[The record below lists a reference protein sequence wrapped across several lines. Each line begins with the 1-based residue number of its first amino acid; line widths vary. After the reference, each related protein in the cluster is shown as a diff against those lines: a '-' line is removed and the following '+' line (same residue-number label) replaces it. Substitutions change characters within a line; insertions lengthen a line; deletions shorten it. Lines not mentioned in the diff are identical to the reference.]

1 MANNIEKQLK
11 EISERL
17 EQGVKEIFTSERYTE
32 YLNTMSKFHNYS
44 FNNTLL
50 ITMQKPEATLVAGYQ
65 AWQKKFNRHVK
76 RGEKGIQIIAPAPI
90 REKQEIEKI
99 DPVTKEPVIGDDG
112 QPETEIVEMVIPRF
126 RVTTV
131 FDVSQTEGEPIAEL
145 KVPELTG
152 SVQFYDTFMQ
162 ALQNISPVPI
172 RMMNVEGDAKGY
184 YHQTEKYIAIKED
197 MSNVQTMKTG
207 VHEVSHALLHDREV
221 MDAEGVLKDQTT
233 KEVEAESIAYIV
245 CNHFGLDTS
254 EYSFTYIASWCESRD
269 MKALKASMD
278 TIRKTSAE
286 IIGNIEEQMHEIE
299 LERPIRETFHRED
312 VILHLSGSMGSE
324 YSYNLVENMTAE
336 QLQENVREYV
346 TLLEQDEIS
355 EDEKP
360 LEEFLEDRG
369 ATITVL
375 YASDGVGE
383 NYPIDFFDVAYD
395 ADTGIDYFSELTPK
409 EQAEMLVEKAEFP
422 RTIFTEEEKAFVTEY
437 AETFPGQVER
447 LNDLVWDM
455 RESYDEA
462 GTNLVHEVIQA
473 ARANFPT
480 TELPKER
487 ESTMQYAHR
496 LIEAA
501 ETASHENFT
510 ESQRNLIVNF
520 AYKMDDRDE
529 VLGLV
534 NRMLTANRGDRSEV
548 MRSLVHETEAQMDN
562 FPDGRIGFTEMHEA
576 GIRLEHMY
584 PLEKNRAVELYREG
598 AEVFILHG
606 NPDNPEQAGQIL
618 AETENAI
625 LGHDG
630 IFGIT
635 ETEWE
640 VHKEREAAIAR
651 QEKLQ
656 QDSAEKI
663 DETLLLHGESGRF
676 AIYQMDT
683 GGEHTYQF
691 MGFESAQ
698 KLGYSIDGKDYRM
711 VYAAPWTPTITLDD
725 IFERFNINRPNDFH
739 GHSLSVSDVIVI
751 NRTAETKAY
760 YVDSF
765 GFEELPNFVQQR
777 MEILENNHTRA
788 YPPVYKGTLAQAMEE
803 RDVDAYLDS
812 RKLNIDC
819 KKAIEE
825 AIALKFDGLHL
836 EEDAATQVLEQFGE
850 ERMTFVMANTL
861 LELSYDGRFSR
872 QNKDWAEHIE
882 IPENINQGKNLNQDY
897 VIESHPAVLDGF
909 IDMARA
915 EIRMQ
920 KIEQALD
927 EAEVTITEDTRGFE
941 ADGHAGT
948 WHTVD
953 ERAYAGE
960 KFFFMEHDEYG
971 SDVAGI
977 IVSEHGQ
984 LVAEDL
990 WNGYDAGALE
1000 AVSEYLQENG
1010 TTLYDLSEFPK
1021 DSVVTLR
1028 SGQTLTIKE
1037 IQAVQKD
1044 TWEETMAGKN
1054 ESGTDVRFNFHAVSE
1069 VQLPEGI
1076 KLKMPEIHYVD
1087 NFYVMEDVNAEGVVK
1102 VNRYESLDEAMQEYL
1117 RLPNHQEK
1125 VLGIQNTETMQ
1136 ESMDFI
1142 RCENGIDRLTHAYE
1156 QIGGWLNPEIY
1167 EAVNKME
1174 NMLDWNEVQIAY
1186 QIGKQYFTIQTAED
1200 GYDYTFYNED
1210 YQEDDGGIYDNP
1222 TIYVDEAASDI
1233 LEDKGY
1239 SLEDAKVVDYEE
1251 LMADVEEVQ
1260 EEQMQRVQLEKNC
1273 PASIFEGF
1281 RREEAMQTYEGIA
1294 MQFTRSKG
1302 YLTIQATEEGYSFI
1316 FYDSN
1321 LHEIQSGDYD
1331 NPDASI
1337 QEAAYE
1343 ILKNERMDDLECV
1356 KVDYKEFEEMTIQ
1369 HSKEL
1374 LQEGELRATSEI
1386 GRDEVALNG
1395 LSRAEVER
1403 GVLYHAQG
1411 ILEDM
1416 GLENEVELL
1425 AARVYGSRSR
1435 QDLYREDSDLD
1446 VVLFYKGDIRE
1457 DSFFNALNESGIAMA
1472 GIQVDINPIA
1482 EERITLAEYIKE
1494 SEKYLDQQEVKKLAV
1509 DLDNFSYDVDT
1520 YEYND
1525 TVENREEQVEKLTE
1539 DILNK
1544 KTEAIKDWLL
1554 EVSEESDIDSDVIT
1568 ARSLLSRL
1576 EDTERLSIFD
1586 KQPEQE
1592 QPEVTISFYVAE
1604 CMEFPVMGEYHNNL
1618 TLEEAIKI
1626 YESIPAERLHGIKG
1640 IGFDLQDGDEDYSG
1654 EYELMSADRIRRDL
1668 IDMIPHYKESPLVQ
1682 KAIADMEKYL
1692 DEKHGRVQETE
1703 HTAETVIGSGQKPF
1717 AVAADRRAE
1726 QEPVSVSQS
1735 QSQKAEPASREKGE
1749 VKKSVLQSLKDFQ
1762 ARAKAQ
1768 EQNKTTEK
1776 SKTHKKGEVE
1786 L

>member
-1 MANNIEKQLK
+1 MLMYP
-11 EISERL
+11 
-17 EQGVKEIFTSERYTE
+17 F
-32 YLNTMSKFHNYS
+32 
-44 FNNTLL
+44 
-50 ITMQKPEATLVAGYQ
+50 
-65 AWQKKFNRHVK
+65 
-76 RGEKGIQIIAPAPI
+76 
-90 REKQEIEKI
+90 
-99 DPVTKEPVIGDDG
+99 
-112 QPETEIVEMVIPRF
+112 
-126 RVTTV
+126 
-131 FDVSQTEGEPIAEL
+131 
-145 KVPELTG
+145 
-152 SVQFYDTFMQ
+152 
-162 ALQNISPVPI
+162 
-172 RMMNVEGDAKGY
+172 
-184 YHQTEKYIAIKED
+184 
-197 MSNVQTMKTG
+197 
-207 VHEVSHALLHDREV
+207 
-221 MDAEGVLKDQTT
+221 
-233 KEVEAESIAYIV
+233 EAESIAYIV

-691 MGFESAQ
+691 IGFESAQ

-861 LELSYDGRFSR
+861 RELSYDGRFSR

-1142 RCENGIDRLTHAYE
+1142 RCKNGIDQLTHAYE
-1156 QIGGWLNPEIY
+1156 RIGGWLNPEIY

-1186 QIGKQYFTIQTAED
+1186 QVGKQYFTIQTAED

>member
-1 MANNIEKQLK
+1 MANNNIEKQLK

-99 DPVTKEPVIGDDG
+99 DPVTKELVIGDDG

-145 KVPELTG
+145 EVPELTG
-152 SVQFYDTFMQ
+152 SVQFYDTFME

-172 RMMNVEGDAKGY
+172 RMMEIEGEAKGY
-184 YHQTEKYIAIKED
+184 YHQTEKYIAIQEN
-197 MSNVQTMKTG
+197 MSNLQTMKTG

-221 MDAEGVLKDQTT
+221 MDVEGILKDRTT

-254 EYSFTYIASWCESRD
+254 EYSFTYIASWCESKD
-269 MKALKASMD
+269 MKALRASMD

-286 IIGNIEEQMHEIE
+286 VIENIETQMHELE
-299 LERPIRETFHRED
+299 MERPVRDTFHKED
-312 VILHLSGSMGSE
+312 LILHLSGSMGSE
-324 YSYNLVENMTAE
+324 FTYDLIENMSRE
-336 QLQENVREYV
+336 QLEQNVGEYV
-346 TLLEQDEIS
+346 RLLESGEI
-355 EDEKP
+355 EENEKP
-360 LEEFLEDRG
+360 LESFLEEKG
-369 ATITVL
+369 AAVTPL
-375 YASDGVGE
+375 YDSSGHGE
-383 NYPIDFFDVAYD
+383 NYPIDFYDVEYD
-395 ADTGIDYFSELTPK
+395 ADTGVTYFSDLSPK
-409 EQAEMLVEKAEFP
+409 EQVEMLVQKAEFP
-422 RTIFTEEEKAFVTEY
+422 RNVFSEEEKAFVNEY

-462 GTNLVHEVIQA
+462 GSKLVYEVIQA
-473 ARANFPT
+473 ARANFPA
-480 TELPKER
+480 KEP
-487 ESTMQYAHR
+487 EIAEETAMQYAHR
-496 LIEAA
+496 LIETAEAA
-501 ETASHENFT
+501 NTGDFT
-510 ESQRNLIVNF
+510 DSQRNLIVNF
-520 AYKMDDRDE
+520 AYKMDDKDE

-534 NRMLTANRGDRSEV
+534 NRMMTAIRRPGSEYT
-548 MRSLVHETEAQMDN
+548 RSLMNETQAQIDN
-562 FPDGRIGFTEMHEA
+562 FPDGMIGFMKMHEA

-598 AEVFILHG
+598 AEVFLLHG

-651 QEKLQ
+651 QEKLE

-691 MGFESAQ
+691 MGVESAQ

-711 VYAAPWTPTITLDD
+711 VYAAPWTPTVTLDD

-765 GFEELPNFVQQR
+765 GFEELPDFVQQR

-825 AIALKFDGLHL
+825 AIALNFDGLHL
-836 EEDAATQVLEQFGE
+836 KEDAATQVLEQFGE

-861 LELSYDGRFSR
+861 RELSYDGRFSR

-953 ERAYAGE
+953 EREYAGE

-1000 AVSEYLQENG
+1000 AISEYLQEKG
-1010 TTLYDLSEFPK
+1010 I
-1021 DSVVTLR
+1021 SV
-1028 SGQTLTIKE
+1028 
-1037 IQAVQKD
+1037 
-1044 TWEETMAGKN
+1044 EE
-1054 ESGTDVRFNFHAVSE
+1054 
-1069 VQLPEGI
+1069 L
-1076 KLKMPEIHYVD
+1076 MPELEPDELAYKID
-1087 NFYVMEDVNAEGVVK
+1087 D
-1102 VNRYESLDEAMQEYL
+1102 RYFA
-1117 RLPNHQEK
+1117 
-1125 VLGIQNTETMQ
+1125 IQRTE
-1136 ESMDFI
+1136 E
-1142 RCENGIDRLTHAYE
+1142 
-1156 QIGGWLNPEIY
+1156 
-1167 EAVNKME
+1167 
-1174 NMLDWNEVQIAY
+1174 
-1186 QIGKQYFTIQTAED
+1186 
-1200 GYDYTFYNED
+1200 GYDYTFYALD
-1210 YQEDDGGIYDNP
+1210 YDEIDGGAYDNP
-1222 TIYVDEAASDI
+1222 DISMRQAMEDI
-1233 LEDKGY
+1233 LEDEDM
-1239 SLEDAKVVDYEE
+1239 SLENAVLVDYED
-1251 LMADVEEVQ
+1251 LMAEVEEAG
-1260 EEQMQRVQLEKNC
+1260 ERQMQLAQLLKNC
-1273 PASIFEGF
+1273 PPSIFEDYD
-1281 RREEAMQTYEGIA
+1281 RERAVDTCEGIA
-1294 MQFTRSKG
+1294 MQFTKSKG
-1302 YLTIQATEEGYSFI
+1302 YLTVQATEEGYFYI
-1316 FYDSN
+1316 FYDSD
-1321 LHEIQSGDYD
+1321 LHEIHSNDYD
-1331 NPDASI
+1331 DSKVSVQKAT
-1337 QEAAYE
+1337 YE
-1343 ILKNERMDDLECV
+1343 ILKSERMDDMECV
-1356 KVDYKEFEEMTIQ
+1356 KVDYKEFEAMTIQ
-1369 HSKEL
+1369 HSKDL
-1374 LQEGELRATSEI
+1374 LQAGELRATSEI

-1411 ILEDM
+1411 ILEEM

-1425 AARVYGSRSR
+1425 AARVHGSRSR
-1435 QDLYREDSDLD
+1435 EELYRNDSDLD
-1446 VVLFYKGDIRE
+1446 VVLSYRGNIRE
-1457 DSFFNALNESGIAMA
+1457 DSFFNELNAHGIAMA
-1472 GIQVDINPIA
+1472 GIKVDINPIA
-1482 EERITLAEYIKE
+1482 EERITLAEYMRE
-1494 SEKYLDQQEVKKLAV
+1494 SEAYLDQQEIKKLAV
-1509 DLDNFSYDVDT
+1509 DLDNFSYEYDP
-1520 YEYND
+1520 YEYKD
-1525 TVENREEQVEKLTE
+1525 TVENREEQVEKITE
-1539 DILNK
+1539 DILNQ
-1544 KTEAIKDWLL
+1544 KTGCLKDWLV
-1554 EVSEESDIDSDVIT
+1554 EVSEESDIDSDVLT

-1576 EDTERLSIFD
+1576 ENAETLSIFTR
-1586 KQPEQE
+1586 QPEQE
-1592 QPEVTISFYVAE
+1592 QPEATITFYVAE

-1626 YESIPAERLHGIKG
+1626 YESIPADRLHGGKG
-1640 IGFDLQDGDEDYSG
+1640 IGFDLQDGDKDYSG
-1654 EYELMSADRIRRDL
+1654 EYELMCWDRVDREL

-1682 KAIADMEKYL
+1682 KAINDMEKYL
-1692 DEKHGRVQETE
+1692 NEKHGKVQE
-1703 HTAETVIGSGQKPF
+1703 
-1717 AVAADRRAE
+1717 AE
-1726 QEPVSVSQS
+1726 QTVKVKQEVPEAPVKKESVSVEPNQTQKKEPV
-1735 QSQKAEPASREKGE
+1735 KGEKGE
-1749 VKKSVLQSLKDFQ
+1749 LKKSVLQSLKEFQ

-1768 EQNKTTEK
+1768 EQKNKEAEK
-1776 SKTHKKGEVE
+1776 SKAHKKGDVE

>member
-172 RMMNVEGDAKGY
+172 RMMNVEGEAKGY

-437 AETFPGQVER
+437 AETFPGQIER

-520 AYKMDDRDE
+520 AYRMDDRDE

-861 LELSYDGRFSR
+861 RELSYDGRFSR

-927 EAEVTITEDTRGFE
+927 EAEVTITADTRGFE

-953 ERAYAGE
+953 EREYAGE

-1142 RCENGIDRLTHAYE
+1142 RCKNGIDQLTHAYE
-1156 QIGGWLNPEIY
+1156 QIGGWLNLEIY

-1316 FYDSN
+1316 FYDSD

-1425 AARVYGSRSR
+1425 AARVHGSRSR
-1435 QDLYREDSDLD
+1435 EELYRDDSDLD
-1446 VVLFYKGDIRE
+1446 VVLSYRGNIRE
-1457 DSFFNALNESGIAMA
+1457 DSFFNELNAHGIAMA
-1472 GIQVDINPIA
+1472 GIKVDINPIA
-1482 EERITLAEYIKE
+1482 EERITLAEYMKE
-1494 SEKYLDQQEVKKLAV
+1494 SEAYLDQKEIEKLAV
-1509 DLDNFSYDVDT
+1509 DLDNFSYEYDT
-1520 YEYND
+1520 YEYKD
-1525 TVENREEQVEKLTE
+1525 TVENREEQVEKITE

-1544 KTEAIKDWLL
+1544 KTGCLKDWLV

-1576 EDTERLSIFD
+1576 EKAETLSIFTR
-1586 KQPEQE
+1586 QPEQE
-1592 QPEVTISFYVAE
+1592 QPEATITFYVAE

-1626 YESIPAERLHGIKG
+1626 YESIPAERMHGIKG

-1654 EYELMSADRIRRDL
+1654 EYGLMSGDRIDRDL

-1682 KAIADMEKYL
+1682 KAINDMEKYL
-1692 DEKHGRVQETE
+1692 NEKHGKVQE
-1703 HTAETVIGSGQKPF
+1703 
-1717 AVAADRRAE
+1717 AE
-1726 QEPVSVSQS
+1726 QTVEVKQEVSETPVKKESVSVEPNREQN
-1735 QSQKAEPASREKGE
+1735 KEPAKGGKGE
-1749 VKKSVLQSLKDFQ
+1749 LKKSVLQSLKEFQ

-1768 EQNKTTEK
+1768 EQKEMATEK
-1776 SKTHKKGEVE
+1776 SKAHEKGDVE

>member
-1 MANNIEKQLK
+1 MAETDKKLK
-11 EISERL
+11 EITERL

-32 YLNTMSKFHNYS
+32 YLDTMSKFHNYS

-50 ITMQKPEATLVAGYQ
+50 ITMQKPDATLVAGYQ

-76 RGEKGIQIIAPAPI
+76 RGEKGIQIIAPTPVK
-90 REKQEIEKI
+90 EKQEIEKI
-99 DPVTKEPVIGDDG
+99 DPDTQEPIIGEDG

-126 RVTTV
+126 RVATV

-145 KVPELTG
+145 DVPELTG
-152 SVQFYDTFMQ
+152 SVQFYDIFME
-162 ALQNISPVPI
+162 ALQDISPVPVRFMEI
-172 RMMNVEGDAKGY
+172 DGEAKGY
-184 YHQTEKYIAIKED
+184 YHQTEKYIAIKTG
-197 MSNVQTMKTG
+197 MSNLQSMKTG
-207 VHEVSHALLHDREV
+207 VHEVAHAILHDSDV
-221 MDAEGVLKDQTT
+221 MDADGIIKGKTA

-245 CNHFGLDTS
+245 CSHFGLDTS
-254 EYSFTYIASWCESRD
+254 EYSFTYIASWCESQN
-269 MKALKASMD
+269 MKTLKASMD
-278 TIRKTSAE
+278 TIRKTSAG
-286 IIGNIEEQMHEIE
+286 IIENIEAKMHELE
-299 LERPIRETFHRED
+299 MERPIRETFHRED

-324 YSYNLVENMTAE
+324 YAYDLVENMTAE
-336 QLQENVREYV
+336 QLRENVMEYV
-346 TLLEQDEIS
+346 SRLEQKEIS
-355 EDEKP
+355 EDEKS

-369 ATITVL
+369 AAITVL

-383 NYPIDFFDVAYD
+383 NYPIHFFDVAYD
-395 ADTGIDYFSELTPK
+395 ADTGSAYFSELIPK

-422 RTIFTEEEKAFVTEY
+422 RMIFTEEEKAFVSEY
-437 AETFPGQVER
+437 AETFPGQLER

-480 TELPKER
+480 KDLPEER

-548 MRSLVHETEAQMDN
+548 MRSLVHETEAQIDN

-598 AEVFILHG
+598 AEVFILNG
-606 NPDNPEQAGQIL
+606 NPDYPEQAGQIL

-640 VHKEREAAIAR
+640 VHKEREATIAR
-651 QEKLQ
+651 QEKLEK
-656 QDSAEKI
+656 DSAEKI

-698 KLGYSIDGKDYRM
+698 KLGYTIDGKDYRM
-711 VYAAPWTPTITLDD
+711 VYAAPWIPTITLDD
-725 IFERFNINRPNDFH
+725 IFERFNINRPNDFY

-765 GFEELPNFVQQR
+765 GFEELPDFVQQR
-777 MEILENNHTRA
+777 IEILENNHIRA
-788 YPPVYKGTLAQAMEE
+788 YPPVYKGTLAQAMGE

-825 AIALKFDGLHL
+825 AIRENFDGLHL
-836 EEDAATQVLEQFGE
+836 EQDAAKEVVERFGE
-850 ERMTFVMANTL
+850 ERMNFVMANTIR
-861 LELSYDGRFSR
+861 ELSHDGRFSR

-882 IPENINQGKNLNQDY
+882 VPENISRGRNLNLDY

-920 KIEQALD
+920 RIEQAIG
-927 EAEVTITEDTRGFE
+927 ENEVTITAETRGYE
-941 ADGHAGT
+941 AEGHNGT
-948 WHTVD
+948 WHTV
-953 ERAYAGE
+953 EEKEYAGE
-960 KFFFMEHDEYG
+960 KFFLMEHDEFG

-977 IVSEHGQ
+977 IVAENGQ

-990 WNGYDAGALE
+990 WNGFDEGALE

-1010 TTLYDLSEFPK
+1010 TTLYDLTEFPK
-1021 DSVVTLR
+1021 DSVVILR
-1028 SGQTLTIKE
+1028 SGQTLTIEE

-1044 TWEETMAGKN
+1044 TWEETIVGKN

-1069 VQLPEGI
+1069 MQLPEGI

-1142 RCENGIDRLTHAYE
+1142 RCENGIDQLTHAYE

-1302 YLTIQATEEGYSFI
+1302 YLTIQATEEGNSFI
-1316 FYDSN
+1316 FYDSD

-1343 ILKNERMDDLECV
+1343 ILKSERMDDLECV

-1369 HSKEL
+1369 HSKDL

-1386 GRDEVALNG
+1386 GRNELALNG

-1411 ILEDM
+1411 IMEEM

-1425 AARVYGSRSR
+1425 AARVHGSRSR
-1435 QDLYREDSDLD
+1435 ETLYREDSDLD
-1446 VVLFYKGDIRE
+1446 VVLSYRGNIRE
-1457 DSFFNALNESGIAMA
+1457 DSFFNELNAHGMAMA
-1472 GIQVDINPIA
+1472 GIKVDINPIA
-1482 EERITLAEYIKE
+1482 EERITLAEYMKE
-1494 SEKYLDQQEVKKLAV
+1494 ADAHLDQQEIKKLAV
-1509 DLDNFSYDVDT
+1509 DLDNFSYEYDT
-1520 YEYND
+1520 YEYKD
-1525 TVENREEQVEKLTE
+1525 TVENREEQVEKITE

-1544 KTEAIKDWLL
+1544 KTGCLKDWLV

-1576 EDTERLSIFD
+1576 EKAETLSIFTR
-1586 KQPEQE
+1586 QPEQE
-1592 QPEVTISFYVAE
+1592 QPEATITFYVAE

-1626 YESIPAERLHGIKG
+1626 YESIPAERMHGGKG

-1654 EYELMSADRIRRDL
+1654 EYELMSWDRVDREL

-1682 KAIADMEKYL
+1682 KAINDMEKYL
-1692 DEKHGRVQETE
+1692 ADKKNKQAEITEELSERQSGKNIDVEKN
-1703 HTAETVIGSGQKPF
+1703 AEKKVTREPGSI
-1717 AVAADRRAE
+1717 
-1726 QEPVSVSQS
+1726 
-1735 QSQKAEPASREKGE
+1735 
-1749 VKKSVLQSLKDFQ
+1749 KKSVLQSLKDYQ
-1762 ARAKAQ
+1762 ARVKAQ
-1768 EQNKTTEK
+1768 EKAKEKTNE
-1776 SKTHKKGEVE
+1776 HKKGDME

>member
-99 DPVTKEPVIGDDG
+99 DPVTKEPVIGEDG

-126 RVTTV
+126 RVITV
-131 FDVSQTEGEPIAEL
+131 FDVSQTEGEPIADL
-145 KVPELTG
+145 DVPELTG

-172 RMMNVEGDAKGY
+172 RMMNVEGEAKGY
-184 YHQTEKYIAIKED
+184 YHQTEKYIAIQED

-221 MDAEGVLKDQTT
+221 MDAEGVLKDRTT

-254 EYSFTYIASWCESRD
+254 EYSFTYIASWCESKD
-269 MKALKASMD
+269 MKALRASMD

-286 IIGNIEEQMHEIE
+286 IIGNIETQMHEIE

-324 YSYNLVENMTAE
+324 YSYDLVENMTVE
-336 QLQENVREYV
+336 QLQENIREYV
-346 TLLEQDEIS
+346 SLLEQEEIS
-355 EDEKP
+355 EDGKS

-369 ATITVL
+369 ATITPL

-383 NYPIDFFDVAYD
+383 NYPIDFFDVEYD
-395 ADTGIDYFSELTPK
+395 ADTGITYFSELTPK

-422 RTIFTEEEKAFVTEY
+422 RMIFTEEEKAFVTEY

-480 TELPKER
+480 TELSEEK

-496 LIEAA
+496 MIEAA

-520 AYKMDDRDE
+520 AYKMDDRNE

-534 NRMLTANRGDRSEV
+534 NRMITANRGDRSEV
-548 MRSLVHETEAQMDN
+548 MRSLVHETEAQIDN
-562 FPDGRIGFTEMHEA
+562 FPDGMIGFTEMHEA

-606 NPDNPEQAGQIL
+606 NPDYPEQAEQIL

-640 VHKEREAAIAR
+640 VHKEREATAAR
-651 QEKLQ
+651 QEKWEL
-656 QDSAEKI
+656 DSTEKI
-663 DETLLLHGESGRF
+663 NETLLFHGESGRF

-698 KLGYSIDGKDYRM
+698 ELGYTIEGKDYKM
-711 VYAAPWTPTITLDD
+711 VYTGSWVPMITLDN
-725 IFERFNINRPNDFH
+725 IFERFNIDRPDDFH
-739 GHSLSVSDVIVI
+739 GHSLSVSDVVV
-751 NRTAETKAY
+751 TKQAEEIKAY

-765 GFEELPNFVQQR
+765 GFQELPDFVQQR
-777 MEILENNHTRA
+777 MEILENNHIRA
-788 YPPVYKGTLAQAMEE
+788 YPPVYKGAFTQASAENNL
-803 RDVDAYLDS
+803 DAYIDS
-812 RKLNIDC
+812 RKLNMDC

-825 AIALKFDGLHL
+825 AIARNFDGMHL
-836 EEDAATQVLEQFGE
+836 KEDAAKEVLERFGE
-850 ERMTFVMANTL
+850 ERMTVVMANTL
-861 LELSYDGRFSR
+861 QKFSYDGRFSR
-872 QNKDWAEHIE
+872 QNRDWAEQIE
-882 IPENINQGKNLNQDY
+882 LPKSMNMARNMNQKY
-897 VIESHPAVLDGF
+897 VIESHPAVLNGF
-909 IDMARA
+909 IDIARA

-927 EAEVTITEDTRGFE
+927 EAEVTITADTRGFE
-941 ADGHAGT
+941 ADGHDGT

-953 ERAYAGE
+953 EKEYAGE

-1000 AVSEYLQENG
+1000 AISEYLQEKG
-1010 TTLYDLSEFPK
+1010 I
-1021 DSVVTLR
+1021 SV
-1028 SGQTLTIKE
+1028 
-1037 IQAVQKD
+1037 
-1044 TWEETMAGKN
+1044 
-1054 ESGTDVRFNFHAVSE
+1054 
-1069 VQLPEGI
+1069 EG
-1076 KLKMPEIHYVD
+1076 LMPELEPDELAYKID
-1087 NFYVMEDVNAEGVVK
+1087 D
-1102 VNRYESLDEAMQEYL
+1102 RYFA
-1117 RLPNHQEK
+1117 
-1125 VLGIQNTETMQ
+1125 IQRTE
-1136 ESMDFI
+1136 E
-1142 RCENGIDRLTHAYE
+1142 
-1156 QIGGWLNPEIY
+1156 
-1167 EAVNKME
+1167 
-1174 NMLDWNEVQIAY
+1174 
-1186 QIGKQYFTIQTAED
+1186 
-1200 GYDYTFYNED
+1200 GYDYTFYALD
-1210 YQEDDGGIYDNP
+1210 YDEIDGGAYNNP
-1222 TIYVDEAASDI
+1222 DISMRQAMEDI
-1233 LEDKGY
+1233 LEDEDM
-1239 SLEDAKVVDYEE
+1239 SLENAVPVDYED
-1251 LMADVEEVQ
+1251 LMAEVEEAG
-1260 EEQMQRVQLEKNC
+1260 ERQMQLAQLLKNC
-1273 PASIFEGF
+1273 PPSIFEDYD
-1281 RREEAMQTYEGIA
+1281 RERAVDTCEGIA
-1294 MQFTRSKG
+1294 MQFTKSKG
-1302 YLTIQATEEGYSFI
+1302 YLTVQATEEGYFYI
-1316 FYDSN
+1316 FYDSD
-1321 LHEIQSGDYD
+1321 LHEIHSNDYD
-1331 NPDASI
+1331 DPKVSVQKAT
-1337 QEAAYE
+1337 YE
-1343 ILKNERMDDLECV
+1343 ILKSERMDDMECI
-1356 KVDYKEFEEMTIQ
+1356 KVDYKEFEAMTIQ
-1369 HSKEL
+1369 HSKDL
-1374 LQEGELRATSEI
+1374 LQAGELRATSEI

-1425 AARVYGSRSR
+1425 AARVHGSRSR
-1435 QDLYREDSDLD
+1435 EELYRDDSDLD
-1446 VVLFYKGDIRE
+1446 VVISYRGNIRE
-1457 DSFFNALNESGIAMA
+1457 DSFFNELNAHGIAMA
-1472 GIQVDINPIA
+1472 GIKVDINPIA
-1482 EERITLAEYIKE
+1482 EERITLAEYMKE
-1494 SEKYLDQQEVKKLAV
+1494 ADAYLDQQEIKKLAV
-1509 DLDNFSYDVDT
+1509 DLDNFSYEYDT
-1520 YEYND
+1520 YEYKD
-1525 TVENREEQVEKLTE
+1525 TVENREEQVKKITE
-1539 DILNK
+1539 DILNQ
-1544 KTEAIKDWLL
+1544 KTGCLKDWLV

-1576 EDTERLSIFD
+1576 ENAETLSIFTR
-1586 KQPEQE
+1586 QPEQE
-1592 QPEVTISFYVAE
+1592 QPEATITFYVAE

-1626 YESIPAERLHGIKG
+1626 YESIPAERMHGGKG

-1654 EYELMSADRIRRDL
+1654 EYELMCWDRVDREL
-1668 IDMIPHYKESPLVQ
+1668 IDMIPHYRESPLVQ
-1682 KAIADMEKYL
+1682 KAINDMEKYL
-1692 DEKHGRVQETE
+1692 NEKHGKVQE
-1703 HTAETVIGSGQKPF
+1703 
-1717 AVAADRRAE
+1717 AE
-1726 QEPVSVSQS
+1726 QTVEVKQEVSEVTVKKESVSVEPNQT
-1735 QSQKAEPASREKGE
+1735 QKKEPAKGEKGE

-1768 EQNKTTEK
+1768 EQKNKEAEK
-1776 SKTHKKGEVE
+1776 SKAHKKGDVE

>member
-172 RMMNVEGDAKGY
+172 RMMNVEGEAKGY

-861 LELSYDGRFSR
+861 RELSYDGRFSR

-1142 RCENGIDRLTHAYE
+1142 RCKNGIDQLTHAYE
-1156 QIGGWLNPEIY
+1156 RIGGWLNPEIY

-1186 QIGKQYFTIQTAED
+1186 QVGKQYFTIQTAED

-1302 YLTIQATEEGYSFI
+1302 YLTIQATEEGYSII